1 MDSST
6 IDFETLATVKK
17 ENEPIIRLVKEKL
30 LEKCELP
37 NGYRKV
43 KTKHD
48 PLYDQALISLINEG
62 KIHFTQTE
70 KGFIYKSK
78 SSKSDIRSEDAF
90 KEKDSSPGNVLF
102 FDENIHTMKSK
113 IDT

>member
-1 MDSST
+1 MDSSKV
-6 IDFETLATVKK
+6 DFETLATVKK
-17 ENEPIIRLVKEKL
+17 ENEHIIRLIKEKL

-37 NGYRKV
+37 YGYRKV

-62 KIHFTQTE
+62 KIYFTQTE

-78 SSKSDIRSEDAF
+78 SSKALISEDAF

-102 FDENIHTMKSK
+102 F
-113 IDT
+113 